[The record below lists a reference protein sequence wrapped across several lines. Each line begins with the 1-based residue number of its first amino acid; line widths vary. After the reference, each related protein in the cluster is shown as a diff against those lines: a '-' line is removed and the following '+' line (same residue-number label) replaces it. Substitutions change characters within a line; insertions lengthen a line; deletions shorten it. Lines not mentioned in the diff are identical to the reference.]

1 MKNLI
6 ILFLTSFSIVAAQT
20 YCAGEQVSLNHQDIS
35 HEVCAGFEEYS
46 TGDVFK
52 LSDYNGD
59 LNGGDYS
66 IILIDMSASW

>member
-1 MKNLI
+1 MKNLFI
-6 ILFLTSFSIVAAQT
+6 FLFSSFSLIIAQT
-20 YCAGEQVSLNHQDIS
+20 YCSGDQVSLTHQDIS

-46 TGDVFK
+46 NGDIFK

-59 LNGGDYS
+59 LNGGNYS